1 VSAESFNRAAPYRR
15 VALIG
20 CGLIGG
26 SLGIRL
32 RERRL
37 AGEITGFDRDNQSLN
52 LAVECGAV
60 DRAASSAR
68 EAVQGAELV
77 ILAVPVLSIAGLVG
91 EIAPALEQGA
101 VVTDAGSTKSGVM
114 RQVALL
120 LPPGTY
126 FIGGHPM
133 AGSEESGM
141 RGADPALLENAIY
154 VLTPGRDVPK
164 EVVERLFALLEAAGA
179 QPLLLDAE
187 IHDRLVASISHLPH
201 LMAVALV
208 VCASRM
214 GETEMIKT
222 LAAGGFRDTT
232 RVALGNPKIWRDI
245 CISNRHH
252 LMEAVA
258 SLEEVIAEMKGLL
271 RQADGAALEQFFNEA
286 RDFRRTVPHRGRGIL
301 PELFEV
307 VALVP
312 DTPGV
317 IGRLAGLL
325 GEAGINIASIEI
337 LHVREL
343 EGGSI
348 RLGFRHREQQEA
360 ALAAL
365 KEHGFRVHRRN

>member
-1 VSAESFNRAAPYRR
+1 MSAGSFNRIGSYRR

-37 AGEITGFDRDNQSLN
+37 AGVITGFDRDEKALKQ
-52 LAVECGAV
+52 AVERGAV

-77 ILAVPVLSIAGLVG
+77 VLAVPVLSIAGLVR

-141 RGADPALLENAIY
+141 QGADPALLENAIY
-154 VLTPGRDVPK
+154 VLTPGKDVP
-164 EVVERLFALLEAAGA
+164 EVVVERLFALLEAAGA

-187 IHDRLVASISHLPH
+187 FHDRLVAAISHLPH
-201 LMAVALV
+201 LTAVALV

-245 CISNRHH
+245 CISNRNH
-252 LMEAVA
+252 LVEAVS
-258 SLEEVIAEMKGLL
+258 SLEEVLAEIKGLL
-271 RQADGAALEQFFNEA
+271 MQADGPALEQFFNQA